1 MTDLWHLQ
9 EFSDEFLILHLDVEG
24 LSVELISLVHILIQL
39 LFLLLKLFFALG
51 FDLKIL
57 HQLLLVFNTL
67 IVLQFYLAALILP
80 IIGKLF

>member
-1 MTDLWHLQ
+1 MADLRHLQ
-9 EFSDEFLILHLDVEG
+9 EFSDEFLILHLDVKG